1 MVLDREIFHVSNE
14 LRLLRDNPD
23 RNSRVGDDSYSPPR
37 FENEP
42 PVQLDDERGLYVH
55 DERLM
60 VFLERARR
68 GDFSITE
75 IPLGTPL
82 YIIDFICS
90 H

>member
-1 MVLDREIFHVSNE
+1 MDAMVLDREIFHVSNE

-42 PVQLDDERGLYVH
+42 PVQLH

-75 IPLGTPL
+75 IPLGTPP